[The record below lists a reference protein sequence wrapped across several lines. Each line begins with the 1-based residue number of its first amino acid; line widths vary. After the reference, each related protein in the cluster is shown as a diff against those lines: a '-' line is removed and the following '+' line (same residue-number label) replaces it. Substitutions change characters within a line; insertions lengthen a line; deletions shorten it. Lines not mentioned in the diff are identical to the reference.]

1 MTKTEQEFLRYIG
14 KRIATL
20 RRSKD
25 LTQVAVCA
33 LIDMEKTNL
42 SAIENGRQNVT
53 SLTLLKIANAI
64 GVEVGDFFIPPK
76 EDRDKGD
83 TLKT

>member
-1 MTKTEQEFLRYIG
+1 MTAKEKEFLKYIG

-20 RRSKD
+20 RRD
-25 LTQVAVCA
+25 NALTQVDVCA
-33 LIDMEKTNL
+33 QIDMEKTNL

-64 GVEVGDFFIPPK
+64 GVEVKDFF
-76 EDRDKGD
+76 
-83 TLKT
+83 